1 MILSDLSI
9 RQRLSTPD
17 NLSLIPVPGD
27 SQFQPASLD
36 VRLGNEFIFFRH
48 VMGADKHHGLD
59 VRNSESLDDVAS
71 KLLLPHDGHVTVEPG
86 EFVLGTTL
94 ERITMP
100 DDLVARVE
108 GRSSIGRLGL
118 TVHVT
123 AGFIDPG
130 FKGHIT
136 LEIANLN
143 RYPIT
148 IYVGMRIAQLA
159 FQSMTTPAEFPY
171 GSEGSN
177 SKYQGQSS
185 VTTSKIAEDEV

>member
-1 MILSDLSI
+1 MILSDYSIIKRLESGSLALSPEP
-9 RQRLSTPD
+9 STD
-17 NLSLIPVPGD
+17 
-27 SQFQPASLD
+27 QFQPASLD
-36 VRLGNEFIFFRH
+36 IRLGRDFVFFNSGVGCILDAR
-48 VMGADKHHGLD
+48 GESKHTI
-59 VRNSESLDDVAS
+59 SEVSI
-71 KLLLPHDGHVTVEPG
+71 PDGGSITIDPG

-130 FKGHIT
+130 FEGTIT

-143 RYPIT
+143 KHPIR
-148 IYVGMRIAQLA
+148 IYAGMRIAQLA
-159 FQSMTTPAEFPY
+159 FQSMTTPSELPY
-171 GSEGSN
+171 GSKLGN

-185 VTTSKIAEDEV
+185 VTTSRIGQEL